1 MLMWTYKQ
9 STGEMVN
16 ADGKTVAIGYSG
28 HLQGKNNPDL
38 QGQHDVGPIPRGL
51 WTILGPP
58 VDTTSHGPFVLHLH
72 PDSDTNCFGRSG
84 FLIHGDSVVHP
95 GLASLGCI
103 ILLRAAREQIW
114 QSTDHR
120 LQVVQ

>member
-1 MLMWTYKQ
+1 MWTYKQ

-16 ADGKTVAIGYSG
+16 ADGKIVAIGYSG
-28 HLQGKNNPDL
+28 HLQGRNNPDL
-38 QGQHDVGPIPRGL
+38 QAQHDVGPIPRGN

-72 PDSDTNCFGRSG
+72 PDPDTNCFGRDG

-95 GLASLGCI
+95 GMASLGCI

-114 QSTDHR
+114 QSKDHK
-120 LQVVQ
+120 LQVVR